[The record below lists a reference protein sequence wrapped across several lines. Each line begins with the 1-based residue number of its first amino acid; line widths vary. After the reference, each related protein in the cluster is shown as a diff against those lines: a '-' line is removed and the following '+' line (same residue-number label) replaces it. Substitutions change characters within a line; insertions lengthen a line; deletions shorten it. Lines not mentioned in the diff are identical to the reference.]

1 MLEPGLLPLEVVT
14 RLLEA
19 TSFSGKCQRTLQPDF
34 PSLQLFFELHHSFPV
49 IIGEAIEFVGRVCFR
64 NLVPFVFLLLLVGLG
79 YFVGG
84 AAFGARRKGEP
95 LKKGPAML
103 KVHPHY
109 GKWLQLHGLVQDG
122 VNFSRA
128 RIDAKRGV
136 KRTSYATVS
145 QRPAAPRGDVQH
157 EGHSG
162 GTGGTSKRSGKEAKS
177 KSAKP
182 AKSKKSAKSSNAAKD
197 AATDEVPAA
206 ETVAEEKERI
216 LQEERSAGVH
226 SSQQAIRIVGIN
238 G

>member
-1 MLEPGLLPLEVVT
+1 MQTEGGAQNGQREVAFYVNT
-14 RLLEA
+14 CGGW
-19 TSFSGKCQRTLQPDF
+19 TP
-34 PSLQLFFELHHSFPV
+34 PIIELGDPTGGGWS
-49 IIGEAIEFVGRVCFR
+49 
-64 NLVPFVFLLLLVGLG
+64 FVFLLLLVGLG

-84 AAFGARRKGEP
+84 AVYGARRKGEP
-95 LKKGPAML
+95 VKKGPEML

-136 KRTSYATVS
+136 KRTSYATIS

-157 EGHSG
+157 EGRNGGSG
-162 GTGGTSKRSGKEAKS
+162 GKSKRSSKEAKS
-177 KSAKP
+177 KSGKP
-182 AKSKKSAKSSNAAKD
+182 AKSKKSAKRSNADKD
-197 AATDEVPAA
+197 TNSDEVEAAA
-206 ETVAEEKERI
+206 ETLVEEKERI

>member
-1 MLEPGLLPLEVVT
+1 MAQLLSQDLAPT
-14 RLLEA
+14 
-19 TSFSGKCQRTLQPDF
+19 TFSSFSLRGFLQTEGTAQNGQRDVAFYVNTCGGWTP
-34 PSLQLFFELHHSFPV
+34 PIIELGDPTGGGWS
-49 IIGEAIEFVGRVCFR
+49 
-64 NLVPFVFLLLLVGLG
+64 FVFLLLLVGLG

-84 AAFGARRKGEP
+84 AVFGARRKGEA
-95 LKKGPAML
+95 LKKGPEML